1 MADYQEK
8 GDQLQDIEDEEGQEQ
23 LDQMNGDNPI
33 QIQTPEGY
41 ETPEGEGDS
50 SYSLGAQKDMVGKFM
65 GDLVERENWRRAYEI
80 LWWQIYVAYMSGNV
94 ATRTPTRSKVF
105 IPLIFQIIEV
115 ATPKLISFTSGNEN
129 LFDVVAN
136 DINEADTAKSIKR
149 LLSDQ
154 FDKTEFDDKY
164 ETFLKQLLMYGTS
177 YFWVDWDVE
186 WQWKVNRVPKVNKY
200 VDDNG
205 VNQEKTVYE
214 TKKRYE
220 IVGRRP
226 NLTVL
231 DVLDVF
237 PSQDHAEVANQPSV
251 MIRKFIVREEFARIC
266 DSPQPYFGNKDAA
279 MASGTSSK
287 YQETRQWRKTARGEI
302 STVSSKDIELIEVWG
317 YWDLDG
323 DGKAEPCQIVIANRQ
338 IVVRAV
344 PNPFDH
350 QEIPLVK
357 VNFCKVPF
365 EWYGIGLV
373 EPVLTLQS
381 ETNLVRRQRLDNVNI
396 LINQMYKV
404 LSTDTSIDVD
414 KVAASPSGVI
424 LVDAMENLQ
433 SIERKDVTTN
443 AYQDAQAI
451 QQDMFNATVPAS
463 LTGNIDDMQGNNK
476 GIGMGVAKVAVAQGL
491 EKFATAAKAIET
503 KGIKN
508 VLRLFYMLDLQYL
521 TNSEVVRAFYGHL
534 FPQPAIVSPAMIRT
548 AAGVNFKMTVLS
560 EMVNRDQK
568 VNQMSTFFTLAQQQ
582 LAPES
587 IDTILKQIW
596 ELMGFDSKDI
606 RAAALNAQPAAGA
619 AGAPN
624 PMGGTAPIPGNPAI
638 PPANAPAMAGATPPP
653 LGIPPTP
660 GAAAGKQ
667 ILAAH
672 NASAP
677 AGPAA
682 SIVPQLNSGV
692 GHVNIPGAPSMPI
705 GAR

>member
-1 MADYQEK
+1 MSDFETK
-8 GDQLQDIEDEEGQEQ
+8 DDQLQEIEDQEGKEE
-23 LDQMNGDNPI
+23 LDQISGDSPI
-33 QIQTPEGY
+33 QIQPPDDY
-41 ETPEGEGDS
+41 KNPDGDS
-50 SYSLGAQKDMVGKFM
+50 TDAFALGVQKEIVSKYM
-65 GDLVERENWRRAYEI
+65 GDLVERENWRRAYEL

-105 IPLIFQIIEV
+105 IPLIFQIIEA
-115 ATPKLISFTSGNEN
+115 ATPKLISFTSGNES

-136 DINEADTAKSIKR
+136 DIAEADIAKNIKR

-177 YFWVDWDVE
+177 YFWVDWEVE
-186 WQWKVNRVPKVNKY
+186 WQWKVNRTAKVMRF
-200 VDDNG
+200 VDENG
-205 VNQEKTVYE
+205 INQEKTTYE
-214 TKKRYE
+214 TNKRYE
-220 IVGRRP
+220 IVGRKP
-226 NLTVL
+226 KLTVL

-237 PSQDHAEVANQPSV
+237 PSQDHAEVTNQPSV
-251 MIRKFIVREEFARIC
+251 MIRRFINRDEFARIC
-266 DSPQPYFGNKDAA
+266 DSPQPFFGNKDAA
-279 MASGTSSK
+279 LATGASIK

-302 STVSSKDIELIEVWG
+302 TTVSPKDIELIEVWG

-323 DGKAEPCQIVIANRQ
+323 DDKPEPCQIVIANRQ
-338 IVVRAV
+338 VVVRAV

-373 EPVLTLQS
+373 EPVLSLQN

-414 KVAASPSGVI
+414 KVASSPSGVI

-433 SIERKDVTTN
+433 PIPRTDVTAN

-476 GIGMGVAKVAVAQGL
+476 GVGLGVAKVAVSQAM

-503 KGIKN
+503 KGIKH

-534 FPQPAIVSPAMIRT
+534 FPAPAIVTPAMIRT

-587 IDTILKQIW
+587 IDIILKQIW

-606 RAAALNAQPAAGA
+606 RAVALNPQPAPAGGGGIPGLTTPG
-619 AGAPN
+619 AGAP
-624 PMGGTAPIPGNPAI
+624 
-638 PPANAPAMAGATPPP
+638 PPAAPGGPAGAGAPS
-653 LGIPPTP
+653 PT
-660 GAAAGKQ
+660 AQAGKA
-667 ILAAH
+667 ILQAH
-672 NASAP
+672 TAGAP
-677 AGPAA
+677 GGMPVSPLAK
-682 SIVPQLNSGV
+682 SLVPQMTSPV
-692 GHVNIPGAPSMPI
+692 GHVNLPGLPSMPQ
-705 GAR
+705 

>member
-1 MADYQEK
+1 MDFETKDDDLQEIENSEGK
-8 GDQLQDIEDEEGQEQ
+8 SELDQL
-23 LDQMNGDNPI
+23 NGDSPI
-33 QIQTPEGY
+33 QIALPEGY
-41 ETPEGEGDS
+41 KKTEGETDELITMGV
-50 SYSLGAQKDMVGKFM
+50 QKDMVSKFM
-65 GDLVERENWRRAYEI
+65 GDLIERENWRRAYEL

-105 IPLIFQIIEV
+105 IPLIFQIIEI
-115 ATPKLISFTSGNEN
+115 ATPKLISFTSGNES

-136 DINEADTAKSIKR
+136 DINEADVAKNIKR
-149 LLSDQ
+149 LLTDQ
-154 FDKTEFDDKY
+154 FNKNEFDDKY

-177 YFWVDWDVE
+177 YFWIDWDVE
-186 WQWKVNRVPKVNKY
+186 WQWKVSRVPKVNRY

-220 IVGRRP
+220 IVGRKP
-226 NLTVL
+226 KLTVL

-237 PSQDHAEVANQPSV
+237 PSQDHAEVTNQPSV
-251 MIRKFIVREEFARIC
+251 MIRKFIVRDEFERIC
-266 DSPQPYFGNKDAA
+266 DSPQPYFGNKEAA
-279 MASGTSSK
+279 MATGTSIK

-302 STVSSKDIELIEVWG
+302 STVSPKDIELIEVWG

-338 IVVRAV
+338 VVVRAV

-365 EWYGIGLV
+365 EWFGIGLV
-373 EPVLTLQS
+373 EPVLTLQN

-404 LSTDTSIDVD
+404 LATDTSIDVD
-414 KVAASPSGVI
+414 KVTASPSGVI
-424 LVDAMENLQ
+424 LVDDMNNLQ
-433 SIERKDVTTN
+433 AIDRKDVTTS

-463 LTGNIDDMQGNNK
+463 LTGNIDDMQGNK
-476 GIGMGVAKVAVAQGL
+476 GGIGQGVAKIAVSQAM

-503 KGIKN
+503 KGVKN

-521 TNSEVVRAFYGHL
+521 TNSQVIRAFYGHL
-534 FPQPAIVSPAMIRT
+534 FPQPAIVTPAMIRT

-568 VNQMSTFFTLAQQQ
+568 VNQMSTYFTLAQNQ

-587 IDTILKQIW
+587 IDVILKQIW

-606 RAAALNAQPAAGA
+606 RAAALNPQPAAAPGNVTGLTTP
-619 AGAPN
+619 GAPN
-624 PMGGTAPIPGNPAI
+624 PTAP
-638 PPANAPAMAGATPPP
+638 APAPAPVPAAPS
-653 LGIPPTP
+653 PT
-660 GAAAGKQ
+660 AQMGKA

-672 NASAP
+672 TAAVPGNPGLPIPTSPP
-677 AGPAA
+677 AVG
-682 SIVPQLNSGV
+682 ILPQLNSGV
-692 GHVNIPGAPSMPI
+692 GHVNLPGIASMPTT
-705 GAR
+705 GR

>member
-1 MADYQEK
+1 MADFEAK
-8 GDQLQDIEDEEGQEQ
+8 DDQLQDIEDQEGEEQ
-23 LDQMNGDNPI
+23 LDQLSGDSPI

-41 ETPEGEGDS
+41 QKSDGESDDS
-50 SYSLGAQKDMVGKFM
+50 FELGVQKDMVSKFM
-65 GDLVERENWRRAYEI
+65 GDLVERENWRRAYEL

-105 IPLIFQIIEV
+105 IPLIFQIIET
-115 ATPKLISFTSGNEN
+115 ATPKLISFTSGNES

-136 DINEADTAKSIKR
+136 DINEADIAKNIKR
-149 LLSDQ
+149 LLADQ

-177 YFWVDWDVE
+177 YFWVDWEVE
-186 WQWKVNRVPKVNKY
+186 WQWKVNRTPKVMRF
-200 VDDNG
+200 VDENG
-205 VNQEKTVYE
+205 INQEKTTYE
-214 TKKRYE
+214 TNKRYE
-220 IVGRRP
+220 IVGRKP
-226 NLTVL
+226 KLTVL

-237 PSQDHAEVANQPSV
+237 PSQDHAEVNNQPSV
-251 MIRKFIVREEFARIC
+251 MIRRFINRDEFARIC

-279 MASGTSSK
+279 LSTGASIK

-302 STVSSKDIELIEVWG
+302 STVSPKDIELIEVWG

-323 DGKAEPCQIVIANRQ
+323 DDKPEPCQIVIANRQ

-373 EPVLTLQS
+373 EPVLSLQN

-414 KVAASPSGVI
+414 KVASSPSGVI

-433 SIERKDVTTN
+433 PIPRTDVTAS

-463 LTGNIDDMQGNNK
+463 LSGNIDDMQGNNK
-476 GIGMGVAKVAVAQGL
+476 GIGLGVAKVAVSQAM

-503 KGIKN
+503 KGIKH

-534 FPQPAIVSPAMIRT
+534 FPAPAIVTPAMIRT

-560 EMVNRDQK
+560 EMVNREQK
-568 VNQMSTFFTLAQQQ
+568 VNQMSTYFTLAQQQ

-587 IDTILKQIW
+587 IDIILKQIW

-606 RAAALNAQPAAGA
+606 RAAALNPQPAPAAGGA
-619 AGAPN
+619 GIPGLTTPGAPAAGGAPAPMPGAGAPS
-624 PMGGTAPIPGNPAI
+624 
-638 PPANAPAMAGATPPP
+638 
-653 LGIPPTP
+653 PT
-660 GAAAGKQ
+660 AAAGKA
-667 ILAAH
+667 ILQAH
-672 NASAP
+672 SASAP
-677 AGPAA
+677 GLPVGG
-682 SIVPQLNSGV
+682 STVPPKGIVPQMNSGV
-692 GHVNIPGAPSMPI
+692 GHVNLPGIASLPGGM
-705 GAR
+705 

>member
-1 MADYQEK
+1 MDYEVK
-8 GDQLQDIEDEEGQEQ
+8 DDQLQEIEDQEGKEQ
-23 LDQMNGDNPI
+23 LDQLSGDGPI
-33 QIQTPEGY
+33 QIQIPEDY
-41 ETPEGEGDS
+41 EKPDGES
-50 SYSLGAQKDMVGKFM
+50 ENAYELGTQKDIVSKFM
-65 GDLVERENWRRAYEI
+65 GELVERENWRRAYEL

-105 IPLIFQIIEV
+105 IPLIFQIIEI

-136 DINEADTAKSIKR
+136 DINEADIAKNIKR

-154 FDKTEFDDKY
+154 FDKNEFDDKY

-186 WQWKVNRVPKVNKY
+186 WQWKVNRVEKVNKF

-205 VNQEKTVYE
+205 INQEKTTYE

-220 IVGRRP
+220 IVGRKP
-226 NLTVL
+226 KITIL

-237 PSQDHAEVANQPSV
+237 PSQDHPEVTDQPSV
-251 MIRKFIVREEFARIC
+251 MIRKFMNKDEFGRIC
-266 DSPQPYFGNKDAA
+266 DSPQPYFGNKEEALA
-279 MASGTSSK
+279 TGTSQK
-287 YQETRQWRKTARGEI
+287 FQETRQWRKTARGEI
-302 STVSSKDIELIEVWG
+302 SSVSSKDIELIEVWG

-323 DGKAEPCQIVIANRQ
+323 DGKSEPCQIVIANRQ
-338 IVVRAV
+338 VVVRAV

-373 EPVLTLQS
+373 EPVLSLQN

-404 LSTDTSIDVD
+404 LATDTSIDVD
-414 KVAASPSGVI
+414 KVTASPSGVV
-424 LVDAMENLQ
+424 LVDDMNNLQ
-433 SIERKDVTTN
+433 AIDRKDVTTS

-463 LTGNIDDMQGNNK
+463 LTGNIDDMQGNK
-476 GIGMGVAKVAVAQGL
+476 AGVGLGVAKVAVSQAM

-508 VLRLFYMLDLQYL
+508 VLRLCYMLDLQYL
-521 TNSEVVRAFYGHL
+521 KNSEVIRAFYGHL
-534 FPQPAIVSPAMIRT
+534 FPAPAIVTPALIRT

-568 VNQMSTFFTLAQQQ
+568 INQMSTFFTLAQTQ

-587 IDTILKQIW
+587 IDVILKQIW

-606 RAAALNAQPAAGA
+606 RANGLNPAPAAGA
-619 AGAPN
+619 
-624 PMGGTAPIPGNPAI
+624 TAPGVASLTNP
-638 PPANAPAMAGATPPP
+638 NAPAPTA
-653 LGIPPTP
+653 PTP
-660 GAAAGKQ
+660 AGPSPVAQQGKA

-672 NASAP
+672 QATAP
-677 AGPAA
+677 SPLAA
-682 SIVPQLNSGV
+682 SIVPQLNSPV
-692 GHVNIPGAPSMPI
+692 GHVNLPGAPSMPI
-705 GAR
+705 TGH

>member
-1 MADYQEK
+1 MDFEAKD
-8 GDQLQDIEDEEGQEQ
+8 DQLQGIEDQEGKEQ
-23 LDQMNGDNPI
+23 LDQLNGDSPI
-33 QIQTPEGY
+33 QIAIPEGY
-41 ETPEGEGDS
+41 KTSDDQSDEVLTMGI
-50 SYSLGAQKDMVGKFM
+50 QKDMVSKFM
-65 GDLVERENWRRAYEI
+65 GDLIERENWRRAYEL

-105 IPLIFQIIEV
+105 IPLIFQIIEI
-115 ATPKLISFTSGNEN
+115 ATPKLISFTSGNES

-136 DINEADTAKSIKR
+136 DIAEADTAKNIKR
-149 LLSDQ
+149 LLTDQ
-154 FDKTEFDDKY
+154 FDKNEFDDKY

-186 WQWKVNRVPKVNKY
+186 WQWKVSRQPKVNRY

-220 IVGRRP
+220 IVGRKP
-226 NLTVL
+226 KLTVL

-237 PSQDHAEVANQPSV
+237 PSQDHAEVTNQPSV
-251 MIRKFIVREEFARIC
+251 MIRKFIVRDEFERIC
-266 DSPQPYFGNKDAA
+266 DSPQPYFGNKEAA
-279 MASGTSSK
+279 MATGTSIK

-302 STVSSKDIELIEVWG
+302 STVSPKDIELIEVWG

-338 IVVRAV
+338 VVVRAV

-373 EPVLTLQS
+373 EPVLTLQN

-404 LSTDTSIDVD
+404 LATDTSIDVD

-463 LTGNIDDMQGNNK
+463 LTGNIDDMQGNK
-476 GIGMGVAKVAVAQGL
+476 GSIGQGVAKIAVSQAM

-521 TNSEVVRAFYGHL
+521 TNSQVIRAFYGHL
-534 FPQPAIVSPAMIRT
+534 FPQPAIVTPAMIRT

-568 VNQMSTFFTLAQQQ
+568 VNQMSTYFTLAQNQ

-587 IDTILKQIW
+587 IDVILKQIW

-606 RAAALNAQPAAGA
+606 RAAGLNPQPAAA
-619 AGAPN
+619 
-624 PMGGTAPIPGNPAI
+624 PGNV
-638 PPANAPAMAGATPPP
+638 AGLT
-653 LGIPPTP
+653 TP
-660 GAAAGKQ
+660 GAPAPTAPAPAAPAPGGAPSPTAQAGKA

-672 NASAP
+672 TAAAP
-677 AGPAA
+677 GNPGLPTAPTPPAA
-682 SIVPQLNSGV
+682 GIVPQLNSPV
-692 GHVNIPGAPSMPI
+692 GHVNLPGVASMPTA
-705 GAR
+705 GR

>member
-1 MADYQEK
+1 MDFEAKD
-8 GDQLQDIEDEEGQEQ
+8 DQLQDIENEEGKEQ
-23 LDQMNGDNPI
+23 LDQLNGDSPI
-33 QIQTPEGY
+33 QIQAPEGY
-41 ETPEGEGDS
+41 ELPDGASAD
-50 SYSLGAQKDMVGKFM
+50 SYSMGVQKDMVSKFM
-65 GDLVERENWRRAYEI
+65 GDLVERENWRRAYEL

-105 IPLIFQIIEV
+105 IPLVFQIIEV
-115 ATPKLISFTSGNEN
+115 ATPKLISFTSGNES
-129 LFDVVAN
+129 LFDVVPN
-136 DINEADTAKSIKR
+136 DINEADTAKNIKR

-154 FDKTEFDDKY
+154 FDKNEFDDKY
-164 ETFLKQLLMYGTS
+164 ETFLKQLLLYGTS
-177 YFWVDWDVE
+177 YFWVDWEVE
-186 WQWKVNRVPKVNKY
+186 WQWKVSRQPKVNKF

-205 VNQEKTVYE
+205 VNQEKTTYE
-214 TKKRYE
+214 TKKQYE
-220 IVGRRP
+220 IVGRKP
-226 NLTVL
+226 KLTVL

-237 PSQDHAEVANQPSV
+237 PSQDHAEVTNQPSV
-251 MIRKFIVREEFARIC
+251 MIRRFIVRDEFARIC

-279 MASGTSSK
+279 MATGTSIK

-302 STVSSKDIELIEVWG
+302 STVSPKDIELIEVWG

-323 DGKAEPCQIVIANRQ
+323 DGKSEPCQVVIANRQ

-373 EPVLTLQS
+373 EPVLTLQN

-404 LSTDTSIDVD
+404 LATDTSIDVD
-414 KVAASPSGVI
+414 KVSASPSGVI
-424 LVDAMENLQ
+424 LVDDMNNLQ

-443 AYQDAQAI
+443 AYADAQAI
-451 QQDMFNATVPAS
+451 QQDMFNATVPAT
-463 LTGNIDDMQGNNK
+463 LTGNIDDMQGNK
-476 GIGMGVAKVAVAQGL
+476 GAVGVGVAKVAVSQAM

-521 TNSEVVRAFYGHL
+521 TNSEVIRAFYGHL
-534 FPQPAIVSPAMIRT
+534 FAQPAIVTPAMIRT

-568 VNQMSTFFTLAQQQ
+568 VNQMTSYFAMAQQQ

-587 IDTILKQIW
+587 IDIILKQIW

-606 RAAALNAQPAAGA
+606 RAQGMNPQPTPAPGNIAGLTTP
-619 AGAPN
+619 GAPQ
-624 PMGGTAPIPGNPAI
+624 PTAPIPGG
-638 PPANAPAMAGATPPP
+638 APAGAAPS
-653 LGIPPTP
+653 PT
-660 GAAAGKQ
+660 AAAGKA

-672 NASAP
+672 SASGANPPAP
-677 AGPAA
+677 VAG
-682 SIVPQLNSGV
+682 SIVPQLNGPT
-692 GHVNIPGAPSMPI
+692 GTVNMPGAPSMPI

>member
-1 MADYQEK
+1 MDFEQSS
-8 GDQLQDIEDEEGQEQ
+8 DQLQEIEDSEGKEQ
-23 LDQMNGDNPI
+23 LDQISGDSPI
-33 QIQTPEGY
+33 QIEVPQDY
-41 ETPEGEGDS
+41 EKGDGESEDA
-50 SYSLGAQKDMVGKFM
+50 YTMGAQKDMVSKFM
-65 GDLVERENWRRAYEI
+65 GDLVKREDWRRAYEL

-105 IPLIFQIIEV
+105 IPLIFQIIEI
-115 ATPKLISFTSGNEN
+115 ATPKLISFTSGNDS

-136 DINEADTAKSIKR
+136 DINEADVAKNIKR

-154 FDKTEFDDKY
+154 FDKNDFDDKY
-164 ETFLKQLLMYGTS
+164 ETFLKQLLLYGTS
-177 YFWVDWDVE
+177 YFWVDWEVE
-186 WQWKVNRVPKVNKY
+186 WQWKVNRVPKINRF

-205 VNQEKTVYE
+205 VNQEKTTYE

-220 IVGRRP
+220 IVGRKP
-226 NLTVL
+226 KLTVL

-237 PSQDHAEVANQPSV
+237 PSQDHPEVNNQPSV
-251 MIRKFIVREEFARIC
+251 MIRKFLNRDEFARIC
-266 DSPQPYFGNKDAA
+266 DSPQPYFGNKDATLA
-279 MASGTSSK
+279 TGSSMK

-302 STVSSKDIELIEVWG
+302 STVSSNDIELIEVWG

-323 DGKAEPCQIVIANRQ
+323 DGKDEPCQVVIANRM

-365 EWYGIGLV
+365 EWFGIGLV
-373 EPVLTLQS
+373 EPVLTLQN

-404 LSTDTSIDVD
+404 LATDTSIDVD

-433 SIERKDVTTN
+433 AIDRKDVTTS

-476 GIGMGVAKVAVAQGL
+476 GVGLGVAKVAVSQAM

-503 KGIKN
+503 KGIKQ

-534 FPQPAIVSPAMIRT
+534 FPSPAIVTPAMIRT

-587 IDTILKQIW
+587 IDVILKQIW

-606 RAAALNAQPAAGA
+606 RAASLNTQPAAGA
-619 AGAPN
+619 AGAGVPGLTN
-624 PMGGTAPIPGNPAI
+624 PGAPPLVA
-638 PPANAPAMAGATPPP
+638 PPAPMPAAPS
-653 LGIPPTP
+653 PT
-660 GAAAGKQ
+660 AQAGKA

-672 NASAP
+672 IGAP
-677 AGPAA
+677 GLPVGGTSPGGVAA
-682 SIVPQLNSGV
+682 SIIPQLSTPV
-692 GHVNIPGAPSMPI
+692 GHVNLPGIPSLKGGM
-705 GAR
+705 

>member
-1 MADYQEK
+1 MDFEQDK
-8 GDQLQDIEDEEGQEQ
+8 DQLQEIEDQEGKEQ
-23 LDQMNGDNPI
+23 LDQITGDSPI
-33 QIQTPEGY
+33 QIQPPEDYQTGD
-41 ETPEGEGDS
+41 GESEDA
-50 SYSLGAQKDMVGKFM
+50 YTMGAQKDMVSKFM
-65 GDLVERENWRRAYEI
+65 GDLVKREDWRRAYEL

-105 IPLIFQIIEV
+105 IPLIFQIIEI
-115 ATPKLISFTSGNEN
+115 ATPKLISFTSGNDS

-136 DINEADTAKSIKR
+136 DINEADVAKNIKR

-154 FDKTEFDDKY
+154 FDKNDFDDKY
-164 ETFLKQLLMYGTS
+164 ETFLKQLLLYGTS
-177 YFWVDWDVE
+177 YFWVDWEVE
-186 WQWKVNRVPKVNKY
+186 WQWKVNRIPKVNRF

-205 VNQEKTVYE
+205 VNQEKTTYE

-220 IVGRRP
+220 IVGRKP
-226 NLTVL
+226 KLTVL

-237 PSQDHAEVANQPSV
+237 PSQDHPEVTNQPSV
-251 MIRKFIVREEFARIC
+251 MIRKFLNRDEFARIC

-279 MASGTSSK
+279 LATGSSMK

-302 STVSSKDIELIEVWG
+302 STVSSNDIELIEVWG

-323 DGKAEPCQIVIANRQ
+323 DGKDEPCQVVIANRMV
-338 IVVRAV
+338 VVRAV

-365 EWYGIGLV
+365 EWFGIGLV
-373 EPVLTLQS
+373 EPVLTLQN

-404 LSTDTSIDVD
+404 LATDTSIDVD

-433 SIERKDVTTN
+433 AIDRKDVTTS

-476 GIGMGVAKVAVAQGL
+476 GVGLGVAKVAVSQAM

-503 KGIKN
+503 KGIKQ

-534 FPQPAIVSPAMIRT
+534 FPAPAIVTPAMIRT

-568 VNQMSTFFTLAQQQ
+568 VNQMSTYFTLAQQQ

-587 IDTILKQIW
+587 IDVILKQIW

-606 RAAALNAQPAAGA
+606 RAAALNRQPAAGA
-619 AGAPN
+619 AGAGVPGLTN
-624 PMGGTAPIPGNPAI
+624 PGAP
-638 PPANAPAMAGATPPP
+638 PPAVPPAPMPAAPS
-653 LGIPPTP
+653 PT
-660 GAAAGKQ
+660 AQAGKA

-672 NASAP
+672 TGAP
-677 AGPAA
+677 GLPVGGTSPGGVAA
-682 SIVPQLNSGV
+682 SIVPQLSTPV
-692 GHVNIPGAPSMPI
+692 GHVNLPGIPSLKGGM
-705 GAR
+705 

>member
-1 MADYQEK
+1 MADYEEK
-8 GDQLQDIEDEEGQEQ
+8 DDQLQEIENQEGEEE
-23 LDQMNGDNPI
+23 LDQITGDSPI
-33 QIQTPEGY
+33 QI
-41 ETPEGEGDS
+41 ETPEDYVTPDGDS
-50 SYSLGAQKDMVGKFM
+50 ADAYAKGSQKDMVSKFM
-65 GDLVERENWRRAYEI
+65 GELTQREDWRRAYEL

-105 IPLIFQIIEV
+105 IPLIFQIIEI
-115 ATPKLISFTSGNEN
+115 ATPKLISFTSGNES
-129 LFDVVAN
+129 LFDVKAN
-136 DINEADTAKSIKR
+136 DINEADVAKNIKR

-154 FDKTEFDDKY
+154 FDKNDFDDKY

-177 YFWVDWDVE
+177 YFWVDWEVE
-186 WQWKVNRVPKVNKY
+186 WQWKVNRVAKVNRF
-200 VDDNG
+200 VDENG
-205 VNQEKTVYE
+205 INQEKTEYE

-220 IVGRRP
+220 IVGRKP
-226 NLTVL
+226 KLSVL

-237 PSQDHAEVANQPSV
+237 PSQDHPEVSNQPSV
-251 MIRKFIVREEFARIC
+251 MIRKFMNKDEFARIC
-266 DSPQPYFGNKDAA
+266 DSPQPYFGNKEAA
-279 MASGTSSK
+279 LATGTSMK
-287 YQETRQWRKTARGEI
+287 FQETRQWRKTARGEI

-323 DGKAEPCQIVIANRQ
+323 DGKDEPCQIVIANRQ
-338 IVVRAV
+338 VVVRAV

-373 EPVLTLQS
+373 EPVLSLQN

-404 LSTDTSIDVD
+404 LATDTSIDVD

-433 SIERKDVTTN
+433 AIDRKDVTTS

-463 LTGNIDDMQGNNK
+463 LTGNIDDMQGNK
-476 GIGMGVAKVAVAQGL
+476 AGVGLGVAKVAVSQAM

-503 KGIKN
+503 KGIKH

-521 TNSEVVRAFYGHL
+521 KNSEVIRAFYGHL
-534 FPQPAIVSPAMIRT
+534 FPAPAIVTPSLIRT

-568 VNQMSTFFTLAQQQ
+568 INQMSTFFTLAQTQ

-587 IDTILKQIW
+587 IDVILKQIW

-606 RAAALNAQPAAGA
+606 RAAGLNAQPAAGA
-619 AGAPN
+619 AGA
-624 PMGGTAPIPGNPAI
+624 GIPGLTNPNAV
-638 PPANAPAMAGATPPP
+638 PPA
-653 LGIPPTP
+653 L
-660 GAAAGKQ
+660 
-667 ILAAH
+667 
-672 NASAP
+672 
-677 AGPAA
+677 PAA

-692 GHVNIPGAPSMPI
+692 GHVNLPGAPSMPI
-705 GAR
+705 GPH